1 MIDRISPKRLTSRA
15 RNYKLLAKGANEMT
29 KQIPS
34 AKFPGLEYTSG
45 DDIWLDNLKPDSKI
59 PFYFH
64 VSEKLT
70 QNEAAVARAAHALD
84 RMDELVNK
92 ARAHLKDIIQ
102 SKQDPDYTL
111 LHDFFDFHLSEMEEE
126 SLKEMLG
133 TEQPKTL
140 SEPELVDLLMLK
152 SLGSGLGEGWLGSS
166 FAKEQQEQIFIM
178 DFTFNPEFT
187 DQLIV
192 VYLDV
197 NEKILTIS
205 HES

>member
-1 MIDRISPKRLTSRA
+1 
-15 RNYKLLAKGANEMT
+15 MT

-34 AKFPGLEYTSG
+34 AKYPGLEYTSG

-84 RMDELVNK
+84 RMDE
-92 ARAHLKDIIQ
+92 
-102 SKQDPDYTL
+102 
-111 LHDFFDFHLSEMEEE
+111 E

-152 SLGSGLGEGWLGSS
+152 SLGSGLGEGC
-166 FAKEQQEQIFIM
+166 
-178 DFTFNPEFT
+178 
-187 DQLIV
+187 
-192 VYLDV
+192 
-197 NEKILTIS
+197 
-205 HES
+205 